1 MKNSNREPETLLPL
15 TPAVFH
21 ILLAL
26 ADSERHGYGIMQE
39 IAARTNGGVRMGP
52 GTLYGS
58 IKRMLADGLI
68 EASDERPDPAL
79 DDERRRYY
87 RLTVF
92 GRRVLIAEAQRLEQ
106 VVQIAQSKHVL
117 HNPGMIGGAQ

>member
-1 MKNSNREPETLLPL
+1 MKKAERNPEALLPL

-39 IAARTNGGVRMGP
+39 IAMRTNGSMRMGP

-68 EASDERPDPAL
+68 EASDERPDPEM

-87 RLTVF
+87 RLTGF
-92 GRRVLIAEAQRLEQ
+92 GQRVLRAEAQRLEQ
-106 VVQIAQSKHVL
+106 IVRIAHAKSIL
-117 HNPGMIGGAQ
+117 PGSEMIGGA